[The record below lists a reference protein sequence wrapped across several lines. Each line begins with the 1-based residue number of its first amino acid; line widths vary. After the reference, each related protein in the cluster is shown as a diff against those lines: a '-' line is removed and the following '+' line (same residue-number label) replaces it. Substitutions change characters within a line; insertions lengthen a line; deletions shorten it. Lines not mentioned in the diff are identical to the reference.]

1 MKLQLDILLAT
12 ALTIATVSMV
22 IARVPPEKQFR
33 VLNEPSYAPYITEY
47 DASYRFLSSENQ
59 SFFTLPFQLM
69 FYNTTPSAYV
79 LALRVGTR
87 RDLDYTRWIWDAN
100 RNNPVGDNSTLSL
113 GRDGN
118 LVLAELDGQIK
129 WQTNT
134 ANKGVTG
141 FKILPNGNMV
151 LHDKNDKFIWQ
162 SFDYPTDTLLVGQS
176 LKLNGVNK
184 LVSRTSDMDGSDGP
198 YSMVLGDKGLTMYIN
213 KTGQPLAYGGW
224 PSQDFR
230 GTVTF
235 AVRREFDNLTEPSAY
250 ELLLEPAPEPTTTNP
265 GNNRR
270 LLQARPIGTGSGTIN
285 LSKVNYNGTISYLRL
300 GSDGSL
306 KAFSYFPPATYLE
319 WEESFAFFSK
329 NFVRPCGLPSF
340 CGEFGY
346 CSRGMCVG
354 CPTPKGL
361 FAWSEKCS
369 APKTTE
375 FCGGR
380 NKGKTV
386 KYYKIVGV
394 VHFNGPYVNDG
405 QGPVSVNECKAK
417 CDHDCKCLG
426 YFYKEKDK
434 KCLVAPLIGTLIKD
448 ANTSFIGYIK
458 Y

>member
-1 MKLQLDILLAT
+1 MKLKLVILLAT
-12 ALTIATVSMV
+12 AFAIATVSVV
-22 IARVPPEKQFR
+22 IAQVPPEKQFR

-47 DASYRFLSSENQ
+47 DAGYRFLESENQ
-59 SFFTLPFQLM
+59 DFFTFPFTLM
-69 FYNTTPSAYV
+69 YYNTTPGAYV
-79 LALRVGTR
+79 LALRVGSR
-87 RDLDYTRWIWDAN
+87 RDLDYPRWIWDAN
-100 RNNPVGDNSTLSL
+100 RNNPVGDNSTLSF

-118 LVLAELDGQIK
+118 LVLAELDGQVK

-141 FKILPNGNMV
+141 FEILPNGNMV
-151 LHDKNDKFIWQ
+151 LHDKNGKFIWQ

-184 LVSRTSDMDGSDGP
+184 LVSRTSDKDGSDGP
-198 YSMVLGDKGLTMYIN
+198 YSMVLGNKGLIMYVN
-213 KTGQPLAYGGW
+213 KSGQPLAYGGW
-224 PSQDFR
+224 PNEDYR

-235 AVRREFDNLTEPSAY
+235 AVRREFDNLTEPSAF
-250 ELLLEPAPEPTTTNP
+250 ELLLEPAPQPTTTT
-265 GNNRR
+265 NRR
-270 LLQARPIGTGSGTIN
+270 LLQSRPSDI
-285 LSKVNYNGTISYLRL
+285 LSKINYNGTISYLRL

-306 KAFSYFPPATYLE
+306 KAFSYFPPATYME
-319 WEESFAFFSK
+319 WEESFAFFSR
-329 NFVRPCGLPSF
+329 NFVRQCGLPSF
-340 CGEFGY
+340 CGDFGY

-361 FAWSEKCS
+361 FAWSETCS

-380 NKGKTV
+380 KKGKMV
-386 KYYKIVGV
+386 NYFKIVGV
-394 VHFNGPYVNDG
+394 EHFNGPYVNDG

-417 CDHDCKCLG
+417 CDRDCKCLG

-434 KCLVAPLIGTLIKD
+434 KCLVAPLLGTLIKV
-448 ANTSFIGYIK
+448 ANTSSIAYIK

>member
-1 MKLQLDILLAT
+1 MMLRLDILLVT
-12 ALTIATVSMV
+12 ALTIATVSV
-22 IARVPPEKQFR
+22 VTAQVPPEKQFR

-47 DASYRFLSSENQ
+47 NADYRFLTSENQ
-59 SFFTLPFQLM
+59 SFFTNPFTLM
-69 FYNTTPSAYV
+69 FYNTTPSAYI

-118 LVLAELDGQIK
+118 LVLAELDGQVK

-198 YSMVLGDKGLTMYIN
+198 YSMVLGEKNLTMYVN
-213 KTGQPLAYGGW
+213 KTGKPLAYGGW
-224 PSQDFR
+224 PSEDYR

-235 AVRREFDNLTEPSAY
+235 TVRREFVNLTEPSAY
-250 ELLLEPAPEPTTTNP
+250 ELLLEPAPLPDT
-265 GNNRR
+265 GGSNRR
-270 LLQARPIGTGSGTIN
+270 LLQARPIGI
-285 LSKVNYNGTISYLRL
+285 LSKINYNGTISYLRL

-306 KAFSYFPPATYLE
+306 KAFTYYQPATYLE
-319 WEESFAFFSK
+319 WEETFAFFSR
-329 NFVRPCGLPSF
+329 NFVRACGLPSF

-361 FAWSEKCS
+361 FAWSETCS
-369 APKTTE
+369 APKTTA
-375 FCGGR
+375 FCG

-386 KYYKIVGV
+386 NYFKIVGV
-394 VHFNGPYVNDG
+394 EHFNGPYVNDG
-405 QGPVSVNECKAK
+405 QGPVSVNECKVK
-417 CDHDCKCLG
+417 CDLDCKCLG

-434 KCLVAPLIGTLIKD
+434 KCLVAPLLGTLIKV
-448 ANTSFIGYIK
+448 ANTSSIAYIK